1 MFCLMMHL
9 SICTGVTKADR
20 EERSMVEAVQEQM
33 KALKGQNA
41 ALAVKNK
48 ELSELLEKKK
58 KELLTARRPTL
69 SSKRPLSAPVLS
81 NPGVDIIPGP
91 SRPPPAIKEE
101 PVDANYIEIAK
112 KLKAR

>member
-1 MFCLMMHL
+1 
-9 SICTGVTKADR
+9 
-20 EERSMVEAVQEQM
+20 MVEAVQEQM

-58 KELLTARRPTL
+58 KELLAARRPTL
-69 SSKRPLSAPVLS
+69 SSKRPLSAPVQS
-81 NPGVDIIPGP
+81 NPGVDIVAGP
-91 SRPPPAIKEE
+91 SRPPPPVGKEE